1 MAHFQK
7 IFIHTIVYRIVMA
20 KNDLSAVFWIGIVGL
35 LLYSLSTADWSKIAN
50 LLEQLGKLLFGGAVL
65 YALSQLLNK

>member
-1 MAHFQK
+1 
-7 IFIHTIVYRIVMA
+7 MA